1 MNYQGKSEIERIEI
15 LIEALMKVAQGD
27 YSVQVELSDKNDHLD
42 ALSMGFN
49 TMVDDLKAGKEFE
62 QENVRIKE
70 INIELEKAK
79 RQAEESNQLKSAF
92 ISNLSHEIRTP
103 MNGIIGF
110 ANLLDDEDLSS
121 EARQNFVQI
130 IINSS
135 KQLLRIIDDILE
147 ISKLET
153 KQIKVFEQEVNINDL
168 MLELFNVFTLKAKET
183 KVPIY
188 IDRPLSDQ
196 KSVIFT
202 DRSKLSKI
210 LSNLLENALKFT
222 HAGTI
227 EFGYSLKGDDIEFY
241 VKDTGIGIGVEK
253 QGKIFE
259 RFSQAENKL
268 SRSADGLGLGL
279 SIAKENAELL
289 GGNIRLVS
297 NENEGSVFYV
307 TFPYRPVHKDSMVVD
322 DAEEIAPKYT
332 VLIVEDEEVN
342 LLYLD
347 TLLRKIDNKLQIIK
361 ASTGQEAVNICKL
374 NHKIDLVFMD
384 IQLPVLNGIDATK
397 QIKSLCPEL
406 PVIAQSAYTSS
417 EEIENAMLAG
427 FSKYIAKP
435 IKGEDIK
442 QALNQYLYKIKEI
455 YFEDGN

>member
-1 MNYQGKSEIERIEI
+1 
-15 LIEALMKVAQGD
+15 
-27 YSVQVELSDKNDHLD
+27 
-42 ALSMGFN
+42 
-49 TMVDDLKAGKEFE
+49 
-62 QENVRIKE
+62 
-70 INIELEKAK
+70 
-79 RQAEESNQLKSAF
+79 
-92 ISNLSHEIRTP
+92 
-103 MNGIIGF
+103 
-110 ANLLDDEDLSS
+110 
-121 EARQNFVQI
+121 
-130 IINSS
+130 
-135 KQLLRIIDDILE
+135 
-147 ISKLET
+147 
-153 KQIKVFEQEVNINDL
+153 VFEQEVNINDL

-222 HAGTI
+222 HAGFI

-241 VKDTGIGIGVEK
+241 VKDTGIGIDIEK

-268 SRSADGLGLGL
+268 SRSAEGLGLGL

-289 GGNIRLVS
+289 GGYIRLVS

-322 DAEEIAPKYT
+322 DAEEITDKYT

-361 ASTGQEAVNICKL
+361 ASTGQEAVDICKL

-397 QIKSLCPEL
+397 QIKSFCPEL